1 MRSLLVVRRSFVRGR
16 RPGGS
21 RSMGPTPGECL
32 SSVRWFF
39 MIPCFLAF
47 WSLSLFLIFCFDR
60 LNRVKHQRPLET
72 RPLASDQHKNETR
85 WSEVSWNVQRALKKR
100 ERPKPE
106 DAFHPRGRRDAGE
119 VSRLQPNL
127 HGASTAAG
135 SSSCGDTERRE
146 RERERKGE

>member
-100 ERPKPE
+100 GRDRSPKTHSIQEVDVMPVRSVDSSQISTVRPLQRDLRRVETK
-106 DAFHPRGRRDAGE
+106 RG
-119 VSRLQPNL
+119 
-127 HGASTAAG
+127 
-135 SSSCGDTERRE
+135 E